1 MILILILKKEDRY
14 HALIFDFSNNTIHNI
29 SFDRITTLQTSLSQC
44 RDEIL
49 ASFLLS
55 NIRDRK
61 TTEQI
66 SLADLNDFYGYN
78 LVTIILTD

>member
-1 MILILILKKEDRY
+1 MKLILLLKKEDRY
-14 HALIFDFSNNTIHNI
+14 HALIFDFDNNKLYNI
-29 SFDRITTLQTSLSQC
+29 SFDKKTTLITNVTQC

-55 NIRDRK
+55 SISDRK

-66 SLADLNDFYGYN
+66 SLSDLNDFYGYN
-78 LVTIILTD
+78 LVTIILTN